1 MLNRVQRSPSLLYR
15 RDTAT
20 YEFAG
25 WTYESRTREVFN
37 AKGVLIALS
46 QKELKLLQVLL
57 ANPHIALTR
66 EEIIEAMDKQEG
78 DKNTSGQVSKAL
90 DVLIGRIRQKIEDDP
105 KNPKLIKTVRNI
117 GYMFS
122 ASVKKIE
129 HG

>member
-1 MLNRVQRSPSLLYR
+1 M
-15 RDTAT
+15 
-20 YEFAG
+20 
-25 WTYESRTREVFN
+25 TRE
-37 AKGVLIALS
+37 AI
-46 QKELKLLQVLL
+46 E

-105 KNPKLIKTVRNI
+105 KNPQLIKTVRNI

-122 ASVKKIE
+122 ASVKKNE